1 MNKIKLI
8 LAVLSVMAGVV
19 GFYYLRDSATVIRV
33 LVLLLSIVLAIVI
46 AWYTDQGRQ
55 FYVFSKESVEETR
68 KVVWPNRKETLQTAA
83 VVFAFVVAMAI
94 FLWLVDAGLM
104 VIVRYVMDQEG

>member
-1 MNKIKLI
+1 VNKIKLI

-68 KVVWPNRKETLQTAA
+68 KVVWPNRKETMQTAA

-104 VIVRYVMDQEG
+104 AIVRYVMDQEG